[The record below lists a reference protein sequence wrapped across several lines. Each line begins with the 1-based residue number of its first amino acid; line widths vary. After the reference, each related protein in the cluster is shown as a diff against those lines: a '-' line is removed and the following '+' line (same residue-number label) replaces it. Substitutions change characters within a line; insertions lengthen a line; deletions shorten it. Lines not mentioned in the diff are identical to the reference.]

1 MKRAKKLPANNITI
15 TIEIEPGAGVKSLR
29 DCDSSE
35 FCLDAYSLICEMVPE
50 YSGNNDARVSVSIE
64 RG

>member
-15 TIEIEPGAGVKSLR
+15 TIEIEPGTGVKSLR
-29 DCDSSE
+29 DCDSAE
-35 FCLDAYSLICEMVPE
+35 FCLDAYSIICEMVPE
-50 YSGNNDARVSVSIE
+50 YIGHEPARVSVSIE